1 MNRSLLRIVALHL
14 LSTPAVRNLLDWR
27 FGLKLLR
34 DNRVPVRSKLG
45 AFALGF
51 IAFLALEILQLP
63 VQTAMWALLSVAGI
77 VLDFALDGV
86 EFLVISSIVG
96 LLALQ
101 FTTPKEI
108 VEQIR
113 GNKANFDNVDQN
125 GRVYD
130 VAGAKVR

>member
-14 LSTPAVRNLLDWR
+14 LSTPAMQNLLDWR

-34 DNRVPVRSKLG
+34 DNRVPVRSKMG
-45 AFALGF
+45 AFVLGF

-86 EFLVISSIVG
+86 EFLVVSSIVG

-108 VEQIR
+108 VAQIR
-113 GNKANFDNVDQN
+113 GNKSRFDNVDQS

-130 VAGAKVR
+130 VAGAKTS